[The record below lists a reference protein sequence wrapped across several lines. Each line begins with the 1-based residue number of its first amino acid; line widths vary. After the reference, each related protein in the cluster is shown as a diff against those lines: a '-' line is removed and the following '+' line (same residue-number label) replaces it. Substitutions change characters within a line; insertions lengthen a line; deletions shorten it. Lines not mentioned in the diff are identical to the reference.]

1 MECLPDI
8 DVDILFDAED
18 EKRRDD
24 RNFVFSEK
32 SEKKRKF

>member
-1 MECLPDI
+1 MECLPEI

-24 RNFVFSEK
+24 RYFGLLENSEEFFNF
-32 SEKKRKF
+32 